1 MSSEELEHLRS
12 ENAELRRRIEVVR
25 GEIDELRAESLQRRD
40 EVRALVADL
49 PTVVSRRT
57 VVREMLREGAHH
69 PDKSGV
75 FVRAL
80 RKLGRAPRK
89 AFRLITRSEK

>member
-1 MSSEELEHLRS
+1 VSSEELEHLRS
-12 ENAELRRRIEVVR
+12 ENAELRRRIDVAR
-25 GEIDELRAESLQRRD
+25 GEIDELRAQSLERRD
-40 EVRALVADL
+40 AVRKLVADL

-57 VVREMLREGAHH
+57 VVREMFREGAKH

-75 FVRAL
+75 LVRAL

-89 AFRLITRSEK
+89 AMRLITRSES

>member
-1 MSSEELEHLRS
+1 M
-12 ENAELRRRIEVVR
+12 
-25 GEIDELRAESLQRRD
+25 QRRD
-40 EVRALVADL
+40 EVRGLVADL

-57 VVREMLREGAHH
+57 VLRSMLHEGAQH

-75 FVRAL
+75 LMRAL

-89 AFRLITRSEK
+89 AMRLITRSQ